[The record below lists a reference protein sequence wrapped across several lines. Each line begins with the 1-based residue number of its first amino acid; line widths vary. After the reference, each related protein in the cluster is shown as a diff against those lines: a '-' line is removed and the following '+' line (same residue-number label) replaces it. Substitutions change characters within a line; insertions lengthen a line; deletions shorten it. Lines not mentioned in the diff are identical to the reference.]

1 MLYNEEAKLDIYN
14 KMSYV
19 DYFNVKARGYTRELQ
34 NLKNCDEFCTL
45 TPTESSKLKN
55 RLLEQSNKFPDKK
68 NVLYVHIPFCVTH
81 CEFCP
86 YYVSAY
92 SRNKVEE
99 YLDAFEQEILHLKD
113 LPYVQST
120 TFDCLY
126 FGGGTPSILSV
137 SEIKR
142 VVSLMFQ
149 YFRFKEDG
157 EFTYESNAATLT
169 QEKILALKECGI
181 NRISLGI
188 QTFND
193 RLLKE
198 MNCAHNSEK
207 AKEVINIALENG
219 MVVNIDLIFGLI
231 HQSQEEIIADINELK
246 EFNQLD
252 QVTYFPLR
260 IMANTSLEKLL
271 YQEEAMDIKEHF
283 NHLLDLDQIVEKTLH
298 KNGYVRELDP
308 IFYHSTKSYEHKY
321 LSTGTRVLGLGAG
334 AGSLIDYGEFSNHDS
349 VDEYIKSIKNNEH
362 GVKAGAPITSEQAYE
377 RYILFCIIYLNRS
390 IGNMKEIITNQFVD
404 YFNTS
409 IDNRY
414 EKVVQ
419 DMIQMKFAVVDEDG
433 KIKFTNRMW
442 HVLGQVKIGMPSII

>member
-283 NHLLDLDQIVEKTLH
+283 NHLLDLDQIVEKT
-298 KNGYVRELDP
+298 
-308 IFYHSTKSYEHKY
+308 
-321 LSTGTRVLGLGAG
+321 
-334 AGSLIDYGEFSNHDS
+334 
-349 VDEYIKSIKNNEH
+349 
-362 GVKAGAPITSEQAYE
+362 
-377 RYILFCIIYLNRS
+377 
-390 IGNMKEIITNQFVD
+390 
-404 YFNTS
+404 
-409 IDNRY
+409 
-414 EKVVQ
+414 
-419 DMIQMKFAVVDEDG
+419 
-433 KIKFTNRMW
+433 
-442 HVLGQVKIGMPSII
+442 

>member
-181 NRISLGI
+181 NR
-188 QTFND
+188 
-193 RLLKE
+193 
-198 MNCAHNSEK
+198 
-207 AKEVINIALENG
+207 
-219 MVVNIDLIFGLI
+219 
-231 HQSQEEIIADINELK
+231 
-246 EFNQLD
+246 
-252 QVTYFPLR
+252 
-260 IMANTSLEKLL
+260 
-271 YQEEAMDIKEHF
+271 
-283 NHLLDLDQIVEKTLH
+283 
-298 KNGYVRELDP
+298 
-308 IFYHSTKSYEHKY
+308 
-321 LSTGTRVLGLGAG
+321 
-334 AGSLIDYGEFSNHDS
+334 
-349 VDEYIKSIKNNEH
+349 
-362 GVKAGAPITSEQAYE
+362 
-377 RYILFCIIYLNRS
+377 
-390 IGNMKEIITNQFVD
+390 
-404 YFNTS
+404 
-409 IDNRY
+409 
-414 EKVVQ
+414 
-419 DMIQMKFAVVDEDG
+419 
-433 KIKFTNRMW
+433 
-442 HVLGQVKIGMPSII
+442 